1 MRIVVSVLAFLFGV
15 LHIFAAVVQL
25 GRGEA
30 DGRPSIIMFFGG
42 VAVTCVSLAHL
53 SGAVTITLMEVA
65 AGFLS
70 ICFAAYLN
78 GRQVGKVHPSHHIV
92 RGTIAVLLTAGFLL
106 W

>member
-1 MRIVVSVLAFLFGV
+1 MHIVVSVLAFLFGV

-42 VAVTCVSLAHL
+42 VAVTCASLAHL
-53 SGAVTITLMEVA
+53 SGTVTITLMEVA
-65 AGFLS
+65 VSFLM
-70 ICFAAYLN
+70 ICLAAYVN
-78 GRQVGKVHPSHHIV
+78 GRQAGKVHPSHHIV
-92 RGTIAVLLTAGFLL
+92 RGAVAVLLTVGFLL